1 MTGKNM
7 NFPTKNE
14 NEILDWEFKKPYG
27 EQYLEGVSKVSKLGL
42 NIKTDIKTDS
52 PKQVVAIFHF
62 TTISGHFLANPF
74 NILYKTEALI
84 IQKD

>member
-27 EQYLEGVSKVSKLGL
+27 EHFKEYLDVVSKVSRLG
-42 NIKTDIKTDS
+42 
-52 PKQVVAIFHF
+52 
-62 TTISGHFLANPF
+62 
-74 NILYKTEALI
+74 
-84 IQKD
+84 

>member
-27 EQYLEGVSKVSKLGL
+27 EQYLECVSKVSRLG
-42 NIKTDIKTDS
+42 
-52 PKQVVAIFHF
+52 
-62 TTISGHFLANPF
+62 
-74 NILYKTEALI
+74 
-84 IQKD
+84 